1 MIHAAK
7 GRPVRQSLTV
17 FLIVCTFVLPLVL
30 MLGMT
35 KHFTHD
41 EHPHV
46 AAGTLVSREGLLPYR
61 DLGRCGH
68 GAARPHRHGL
78 SRDDRARVES

>member
-7 GRPVRQSLTV
+7 GRPIRQSLTV
-17 FLIVCTFVLPLVL
+17 FLIVCTVVLPLVL

-61 DLGRCGH
+61 DWAICQAAIPDGGR
-68 GAARPHRHGL
+68 
-78 SRDDRARVES
+78 

>member
-17 FLIVCTFVLPLVL
+17 FLIVLPLVL

-46 AAGTLVSREGLLPYR
+46 AAGALVSREGLLPYR
-61 DLGRCGH
+61 DWAICQAAIPDGGR
-68 GAARPHRHGL
+68 
-78 SRDDRARVES
+78 